1 MKTDY
6 RFRLLLLMLGA
17 ALAMLLPQ
25 SGEAASRGKKQKSED
40 VKYLELL
47 LENGKLPDDPQLGVA
62 TYYANRFTGRPTSS
76 GRPYQPDIF
85 TAAHCDLPLGSI
97 ATVEN
102 LKNGKK
108 VTVLINDRCRRRS
121 FQLIDLSRSAAEE
134 IDLIKSGITKVRI
147 VPFETEMLLNDLL
160 EVGE

>member
-6 RFRLLLLMLGA
+6 ICRFLLLMTVTTI
-17 ALAMLLPQ
+17 LLLSSQPVD
-25 SGEAASRGKKQKSED
+25 AASKGKKQKSDD
-40 VKYLELL
+40 VKHLELL

-76 GRPYQPDIF
+76 GRPYQPDKF

-134 IDLIKSGITKVRI
+134 IGLIEMGITKVRI
-147 VPFETEMLLNDLL
+147 VPFETDMLLDDLL
-160 EVGE
+160 EDG